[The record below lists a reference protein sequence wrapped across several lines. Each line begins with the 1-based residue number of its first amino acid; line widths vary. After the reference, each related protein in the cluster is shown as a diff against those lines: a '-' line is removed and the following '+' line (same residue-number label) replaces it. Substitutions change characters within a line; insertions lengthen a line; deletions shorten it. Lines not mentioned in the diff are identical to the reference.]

1 MSPQRLR
8 PAPWHELSLLIGT
21 WLAVLTYVLPLA
33 LVGPIARALGGEPQ
47 FRDVGDAFTK
57 AAEIARYAD
66 LALARV
72 AAGNPLPPPPQ
83 LLGDPIAAR
92 IAWSMAILSSAAFLL
107 VPLVAGRQPPGA
119 FARAVGLQRFQFER
133 LWLPGAL
140 VAVSYPLVSLYAA
153 IVSALGWHAIAPA
166 TPTLDATLRDP
177 AALALYGIA
186 TVIAA
191 PLSEEA
197 FFRGFLFSGA
207 LSWGFWPAAGFSA
220 LLFALAHT
228 DAGAVIPF
236 FLIGLLIAWLYWRT
250 GCLWDAIA
258 FHVLFNGLS
267 FILLV
272 TRY

>member
-1 MSPQRLR
+1 MSPRPLH

-21 WLAVLTYVLPLA
+21 WLAALAYVLPLA
-33 LVGPIARALGGEPQ
+33 LVGPIARAFGGEPQ
-47 FRDVGDAFTK
+47 FRDVGDTFTK

-66 LALARV
+66 LVLARA

-92 IAWSMAILSSAAFLL
+92 VAWSMAILSSAAFVLIA
-107 VPLVAGRQPPGA
+107 VAASRQGTA
-119 FARAVGLQRFQFER
+119 GFARAVGLDRFQFER

-140 VAVSYPLVSLYAA
+140 VALTFPLVSLYAA
-153 IVSALGWHAIAPA
+153 AVEALGWHAIAPA
-166 TPTLDATLRDP
+166 PPTLDATLRDP
-177 AALALYGIA
+177 AAFALYGIA